1 MTRRNKIFLLLH
13 AYNRIII
20 NCFFN
25 KPYLSQSQANK
36 IKLSNGR
43 VVTVLAQSSFL
54 TGFRRHLAAQ
64 EKKKNQGWG
73 QFNKLEKHASILGCL
88 ITKNTPASS

>member
-1 MTRRNKIFLLLH
+1 MEKPYKQFKPSLLT
-13 AYNRIII
+13 YNRSIIY
-20 NCFFN
+20 CFFN
-25 KPYLSQSQANK
+25 KLYLSQSQANK

-64 EKKKNQGWG
+64 EKKKIRGG
-73 QFNKLEKHASILGCL
+73 VDSI
-88 ITKNTPASS
+88 N

>member
-1 MTRRNKIFLLLH
+1 MDSFYMVL
-13 AYNRIII
+13 I

-36 IKLSNGR
+36 FKLSNGR

-54 TGFRRHLAAQ
+54 TGSRRHLAAQ

-73 QFNKLEKHASILGCL
+73 QLKKLEKHASILGCL